1 MKVNK
6 ETTVTY
12 SFEDISKDD
21 MDVITFALEQ
31 FEETVDVNSKLF
43 SDLCEVQNAF
53 NVMWSD
59 AK

>member
-21 MDVITFALEQ
+21 MDVITFALEL

-43 SDLCEVQNAF
+43 SDLCEVQSAF
-53 NVMWSD
+53 NDMWND
-59 AK
+59 TK